1 MIKKHAIIQSKLYK
15 LYSKSE
21 LAKLLGCS
29 TNFIKKFNPSRLY
42 YHNRYEDKKNGKGK
56 REINNPGRNL
66 KSLHKTLLK
75 IFQKI
80 ETPKY
85 LMSGVKGVSIKD
97 IATMHQQ
104 CNYMLCLDI
113 SDFYRSARVSY
124 VRKMFI
130 KEFKIASNLA
140 EFLSL
145 VTTIP
150 SEDSRI
156 KYIPTGSPISQM
168 LIFWSYKQTFD
179 DIEKEAQKLDI
190 KFSLYVDDMT
200 FSSESVISESFYRLV
215 IKRLKSVGLT
225 VKPQKTKRYDFTQ
238 DKTTVGIKITKTH
251 ETKITDKNRHNII
264 SVMKSSGRISKWS
277 LQIMRKVRGMIV
289 SAQQKEPDFMM
300 ATRKRLDAEIRKQPT
315 KKHRVNRVKKTSNK
329 IKITRLPKFER

>member
-156 KYIPTGSPISQM
+156 KYIPTGSPISQ
-168 LIFWSYKQTFD
+168 
-179 DIEKEAQKLDI
+179 LDI